1 MRLLAES
8 CWWHWPATCS
18 PIMKLTPGLPPSSIP
33 QMSTSSQHSTQM
45 VLRRV
50 LRASLHLNQKE
61 GNHEIYLGNCGKAA
75 SQQIGRS
82 NSNNVD
88 LNRNFPNTDNIGEAK
103 DVLMHKSQPE
113 VSAVIDWVYN
123 NPDNPFVLSAN
134 LLDGAMV
141 ATYPFDDGTTQI
153 KV

>member
-1 MRLLAES
+1 M
-8 CWWHWPATCS
+8 
-18 PIMKLTPGLPPSSIP
+18 
-33 QMSTSSQHSTQM
+33 
-45 VLRRV
+45 
-50 LRASLHLNQKE
+50 
-61 GNHEIYLGNCGKAA
+61 
-75 SQQIGRS
+75 
-82 NSNNVD
+82 
-88 LNRNFPNTDNIGEAK
+88 NR
-103 DVLMHKSQPE
+103 SQPE

>member
-1 MRLLAES
+1 M
-8 CWWHWPATCS
+8 
-18 PIMKLTPGLPPSSIP
+18 
-33 QMSTSSQHSTQM
+33 
-45 VLRRV
+45 
-50 LRASLHLNQKE
+50 RASLHLNQKE